1 VLTGDSSG
9 YAGSTQ
15 VSGTL
20 AVNGSLCG
28 DVNVLAGGRLQGTGT
43 VCTTVNAGT
52 IATGNSI
59 GTLTVAGN
67 YTGNGGTLE
76 VEAELGGDSSPSDR
90 LVVTGTTSGTTQVV
104 VINQGGL
111 GAATVEGIKIVD
123 VGGAS
128 NGVFTLDGDYVFEG
142 DQAVIAGAYGY
153 RLYKNGVS
161 TPADGDWYLRSSL
174 LDAPNPGTPNVP
186 LYQPGVPVYEAYGQ
200 TMLALNELGTLQQR
214 VGNRQWAQTESGK
227 PSGIWGRMEARRARP
242 NAAFSTSLADVNVD
256 SWKAEIGADH
266 VLGERSDGATLVLGV
281 LGGYGEANAGIAS
294 LFGNGSIKTKGYSA
308 GATMTWFGPQGF
320 YVDGRAQL
328 TWFDSKLKSAVLG
341 TLADGNKGTGQAYSV
356 EVGKRAAVGG
366 NLSVT
371 PQIQMA
377 YSTVGFDR
385 FTDPN
390 GAMVSSKLGDSLK
403 TRWGIALDRQDARSH
418 LYGVANLSYEWL
430 DGTVTDVS
438 GTPIAR
444 ENHRL
449 WGELGLGGSLLIGD
463 RLTLY
468 TEASAN
474 TAVNDFGKSYSLKG
488 TAGLRLAF

>member
-1 VLTGDSSG
+1 
-9 YAGSTQ
+9 
-15 VSGTL
+15 
-20 AVNGSLCG
+20 
-28 DVNVLAGGRLQGTGT
+28 
-43 VCTTVNAGT
+43 
-52 IATGNSI
+52 
-59 GTLTVAGN
+59 
-67 YTGNGGTLE
+67 
-76 VEAELGGDSSPSDR
+76 
-90 LVVTGTTSGTTQVV
+90 
-104 VINQGGL
+104 
-111 GAATVEGIKIVD
+111 
-123 VGGAS
+123 
-128 NGVFTLDGDYVFEG
+128 
-142 DQAVIAGAYGY
+142 
-153 RLYKNGVS
+153 
-161 TPADGDWYLRSSL
+161 
-174 LDAPNPGTPNVP
+174 
-186 LYQPGVPVYEAYGQ
+186 
-200 TMLALNELGTLQQR
+200 
-214 VGNRQWAQTESGK
+214 
-227 PSGIWGRMEARRARP
+227 
-242 NAAFSTSLADVNVD
+242 
-256 SWKAEIGADH
+256 